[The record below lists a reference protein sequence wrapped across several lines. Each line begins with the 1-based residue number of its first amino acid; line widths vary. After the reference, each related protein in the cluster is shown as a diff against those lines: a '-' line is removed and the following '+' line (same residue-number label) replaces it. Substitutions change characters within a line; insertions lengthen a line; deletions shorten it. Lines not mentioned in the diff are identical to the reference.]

1 MQDELVNLENEL
13 ITFNR
18 ALEVFKDKVKERIT
32 KRCSK
37 FECKNVL
44 EKLLQI
50 IDLFFFSPK
59 FENPYE
65 GVKVKK
71 LFLIGK
77 VGDLE
82 TPPLEVAVV
91 DFKPRIDEAKLE
103 DALAKFIDF
112 LLKNFWELYRILE
125 ESTQASAGQ

>member
-1 MQDELVNLENEL
+1 MQNELVNLENEL
-13 ITFNR
+13 ITFNH
-18 ALEVFKDKVKERIT
+18 ALAVFKDRVKNRIT
-32 KRCSK
+32 ERCSK

-50 IDLFFFSPK
+50 IDLFSFSPK

-65 GVKVKK
+65 GSEVKK

-82 TPPLEVAVV
+82 TPPLEVATV
-91 DFKPRIDEAKLE
+91 DFEPKINEAKLG
-103 DALAKFIDF
+103 DALTEFINF
-112 LLKNFWELYRILE
+112 LLEKFWELYRILE
-125 ESTQASAGQ
+125 ESTQANAEQ